1 MKIKIALFFNFF
13 VFAILLNSV
22 GTAILQV
29 QRNFNVSTSRA
40 GILEAFLDMSIVA
53 ASFFAATIV
62 ARIGYRAGMLV
73 SLACATIVCAIIPL
87 VPSFAAS
94 ELLFATGGASFAF
107 VKISVYATVGL
118 VTRDRREHAS
128 LMSFLESVFMVGVF
142 AGYFVFGAFVDN
154 VQPHST
160 SWFHV
165 YYLLAAL
172 SLIAFLLLLDTPF
185 DTTAAAKPSSA
196 RLTDFV
202 RLVKKYVVLA
212 FLVSALLDVLISK
225 IVMSWLPSYN
235 SLVLRLPAS
244 LSVQMTSILA
254 ASTALGR
261 FLSGI
266 LLRRFSWLSIVT
278 VCLLAAAMMVG
289 VFVPLATH
297 PSGAIT
303 GWRDAPLAAFVFP
316 LIGLFLAPIY
326 PAINSTVLTALPT
339 SEHASMASLSMI
351 FSGIGG
357 TAGTVTTGWLFHL
370 YGGRTAFLLSLV
382 PMGAL
387 LFCLALFERL
397 RNRAVITKASI
408 PIESLTASKVPP
420 DVA

>member
-1 MKIKIALFFNFF
+1 MKVKIALFFNFF

-40 GILEAFLDMSIVA
+40 GTLEAFLDMSIVA
-53 ASFFAATIV
+53 ASFFAAAIV
-62 ARIGYRAGMLV
+62 ARIGYRTSMLA
-73 SLACATIVCAIIPL
+73 SLAFVTMVCAIIPM
-87 VPSFAAS
+87 VPSFAAAK
-94 ELLFATGGASFAF
+94 LLFAAGGASFAF

-154 VQPHST
+154 VQPRST
-160 SWFHV
+160 SWFSV
-165 YYLLAAL
+165 YYLLAGL
-172 SLIAFLLLLDTPF
+172 SLIAFLLLLATPF
-185 DTTAAAKPSSA
+185 DGVAAPKASSA
-196 RLTDFV
+196 GPADFV
-202 RLVKKYVVLA
+202 RLLKKYVVLA

-235 SLVLRLPAS
+235 NLVLHLPAS

-261 FLSGI
+261 FFSGI
-266 LLRRFSWLSIVT
+266 LLRRFSWLFIVT
-278 VCLLAAAMMVG
+278 VCLLAAGMMVA
-289 VFVPLATH
+289 VFVPLANH
-297 PSGAIT
+297 PSGVIT
-303 GWRDAPLAAFVFP
+303 GWRDAPLAAFLFP
-316 LIGLFLAPIY
+316 VIGLFLAPIY
-326 PAINSTVLTALPT
+326 PVINSTVLTALPT
-339 SEHASMASLSMI
+339 SEHAGMASLSMI
-351 FSGIGG
+351 FSGVGG

-382 PMGAL
+382 PMGGL
-387 LFCLALFERL
+387 LVCLTVFERL
-397 RNRAVITKASI
+397 RNRAAAAKA
-408 PIESLTASKVPP
+408 
-420 DVA
+420 